1 MAFFNG
7 YTKISLFA
15 RYLPERLLF
24 KVVGSR
30 MRLRASSFIIADY
43 AFALKYAYPN
53 MTIKRV
59 VHFWINKTP
68 KKYQKATDFD

>member
-7 YTKISLFA
+7 YTKISLFT

-24 KVVGSR
+24 KVVGSH
-30 MRLRASSFIIADY
+30 MRLRASSFTIADY

-53 MTIKRV
+53 MTI
-59 VHFWINKTP
+59 
-68 KKYQKATDFD
+68 